1 MHFLVTFL
9 SNAGPFHSP
18 PFTLNFS
25 PFLNLSK
32 NPARIKVTK
41 EAVVDNR
48 VVCAQCN
55 LEERDCKC
63 DRYCTYC
70 KGQEGI
76 RLCVDG
82 LYYCPDCRQACEIS
96 VVSDAAN

>member
-1 MHFLVTFL
+1 LQD
-9 SNAGPFHSP
+9 A
-18 PFTLNFS
+18 
-25 PFLNLSK
+25 
-32 NPARIKVTK
+32 ARIKVNV
-41 EAVVDNR
+41 EAVVEYR
-48 VVCAQCN
+48 VVCVQCN

-63 DRYCTYC
+63 ERYCTYC

-96 VVSDAAN
+96 VVGDAAN